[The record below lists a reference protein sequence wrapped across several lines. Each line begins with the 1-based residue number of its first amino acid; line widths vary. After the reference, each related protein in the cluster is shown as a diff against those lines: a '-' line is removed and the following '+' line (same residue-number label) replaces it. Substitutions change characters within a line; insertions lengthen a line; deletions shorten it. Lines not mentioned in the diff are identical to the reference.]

1 MLEIAV
7 EDPAVVEV
15 VTPTVEEIPEV
26 QAIQPSTPPPTIT
39 QKENNNSSQAGPV
52 SALSLASIR
61 AKKEMQEQI
70 NPNTKEEVVLPTES
84 FNETDLLLYWTKYAQ
99 KLGDKGYKIMESLLL
114 INDPTVDG
122 TQVRFE
128 LPNEGSKL
136 DFESEKNDL
145 LRFLR
150 SHLHNHDISI
160 EVIVNEAVENK
171 FAFTPQDKY
180 NRLNELNPALDLLRK
195 TFELDI

>member
-1 MLEIAV
+1 M